1 MYKWNPV
8 LVLMMSFLLVL
19 SGYATN
25 IGSSSVACIS
35 VAMFIACL
43 MFVLLIS
50 SCSGRI
56 SILFVSNNLKR
67 PPKKRL
73 NVGRIFDI
81 GPHFILTYIELILR
95 EQIAYFQL
103 ERWHGRPAG
112 DFLLRCGHG
121 RSVGGTRGDRSF
133 SASDRHTHTH
143 VTCMCKYVL
152 YGLELQL
159 WYVCLWYV
167 HIEMHG
173 GFVCMCC
180 WYVKYAQS
188 IVCGYIHL
196 CARIVF
202 EQI

>member
-1 MYKWNPV
+1 MYIYMYKWNPV

-133 SASDRHTHTH
+133 SASDRHTHTCNMH
-143 VTCMCKYVL
+143 V
-152 YGLELQL
+152 
-159 WYVCLWYV
+159 
-167 HIEMHG
+167 
-173 GFVCMCC
+173 
-180 WYVKYAQS
+180 
-188 IVCGYIHL
+188 
-196 CARIVF
+196 
-202 EQI
+202 